1 MGRRASLSS
10 GSFLSRRSVVG
21 AGLTLPIALGAKA
34 ETYPSRSPHMI
45 VPFAAGGPTDVL
57 TRIAAEQVGPRLGQQ
72 IIVESRAG
80 AGGNIA
86 GEYAG
91 SKDSFL

>member
-1 MGRRASLSS
+1 MTQQDNSS
-10 GSFLSRRSVVG
+10 FGSRWSRRSVLG
-21 AGLTLPIALGAKA
+21 AALGAPFA
-34 ETYPSRSPHMI
+34 LSARADDYPSRPPHMI

-72 IIVESRAG
+72 VIVESRTG

-86 GEYAG
+86 A
-91 SKDSFL
+91 